1 MTVYVIN
8 NFIHLLTAVIWIGG
22 MIYTNLVFMPSLSL
36 IEPSQRGVMI
46 GAVAK
51 RFTIVSWTSI
61 FVLLISGFFKTPD
74 EMLFT
79 TSNSYGLMIT
89 VKHILFLVMIL
100 SGSLIT
106 FKYAPLLRTIAPKAG
121 EKPSDEFINAQKNL
135 KILSS
140 INMILGIIVLLAVS
154 LY

>member
-1 MTVYVIN
+1 MTLYVIN

-22 MIYTNLVFMPSLSL
+22 MIYTNLVFMPSLTV
-36 IEPSQRGVMI
+36 IEPSQRGAMI
-46 GAVAK
+46 GAVEK

-61 FVLLISGFFKTPD
+61 FVLLASGFFKTPE

-79 TSNSYGLMIT
+79 TSNSYGFMIT
-89 VKHILFLVMIL
+89 VKHIIFLVMIL
-100 SGSLIT
+100 FGSLIT
-106 FKYAPLLRTIAPKAG
+106 FKYAPLLRIKAPKAG
-121 EKPSDEFINAQKNL
+121 EKPSDEFIKAQKSL

-140 INMILGIIVLLAVS
+140 INMILGIAVLLAVS

>member
-1 MTVYVIN
+1 MSGFAIN

-22 MIYTNLVFMPSLSL
+22 MIYTNIVFMPSLSV
-36 IEPSQRGVMI
+36 IEPSQRGAI
-46 GAVAK
+46 LGAVAK

-61 FVLLISGFFKTPD
+61 LVLLVSGFFKTPG

-89 VKHILFLVMIL
+89 IKHIIFLVMIVF
-100 SGSLIT
+100 GALIT
-106 FKYAPLLRTIAPKAG
+106 FKFAPVLRKGAPGPG
-121 EKPSDEFINAQKNL
+121 EKPSAKFLDAQKKL
-135 KILSS
+135 KILSTT
-140 INMILGIIVLLAVS
+140 NMILGIGVLLAVS

>member
-106 FKYAPLLRTIAPKAG
+106 FKYAPLLRTKAPKAG